1 VAPRPLLWRR
11 RTRLV
16 WTSEEGSCVGEVDN
30 KWNETAWAKKLAAR
44 AKKAAMCDFC
54 RFKARYAKKH

>member
-1 VAPRPLLWRR
+1 MVVFLSFPDHTAAI
-11 RTRLV
+11 
-16 WTSEEGSCVGEVDN
+16 EN

-54 RFKARYAKKH
+54 RFKVRSSKKN

>member
-1 VAPRPLLWRR
+1 MLRP
-11 RTRLV
+11 TRLV
-16 WTSEEGSCVGEVDN
+16 GCPEGVSPLAEIDN
-30 KWNETAWAKKLAAR
+30 KWNESAWAKKLAAR

>member
-1 VAPRPLLWRR
+1 MPLLRP
-11 RTRLV
+11 TRLV
-16 WTSEEGSCVGEVDN
+16 GCPEGVSPLAEIDN
-30 KWNETAWAKKLAAR
+30 KWNESAWAKKLAAR